1 MNRFLLGAYHRLPA
15 PARSAVATLRG
26 LYLRWW
32 RYGPDSERLV
42 RETLERD
49 RWSRDQWRRW
59 LEERLARQLERA
71 ATRVPYYRE
80 YWTARRRGG
89 DRASWELLEN
99 WPILEKEP
107 LRAEPRAFVADDCDI
122 RRMALE
128 QTSGTTGKPLRIWRS
143 RRTVEALYAL
153 GAARTRGWHG
163 VPAGARWARLGGQL
177 VVPASQRQ
185 PPFWVWNA
193 ALRQLYM
200 STYHLA
206 PDLTP
211 DYLDALGR
219 YGIRFLSGYASS
231 LHALANA
238 ALELGRDDLRML
250 VAFTSA
256 EPVGNHQRAAISAAF
271 GCAVRETYGM
281 TESVAWASECE
292 AGRLHQ
298 WPEVGIV
305 EVQDGELIC
314 TGLLNADMPLIRY
327 RTGDRGRLAAP
338 GSTCTCGRA
347 LPLLEAI
354 EGRTTDV
361 LLTRDGRQ
369 VFWLNPVWYGMPVR
383 EAQIV
388 QETIDRLRVRYAP
401 APGFAAATAR
411 TVVER
416 LRQRLGEVEVVFEEV
431 LEVPRAAN
439 GKLRAVVCNVPLA
452 EREAALVRP
461 LTSPKSPS

>member
-15 PARSAVATLRG
+15 SARSAVATLRG
-26 LYLRWW
+26 HYLRWW
-32 RYGPDSERLV
+32 RYGPDSEGLAQ
-42 RETLERD
+42 EAAERD
-49 RWSRDQWRRW
+49 HWSHDRWQRW

-80 YWTARRRGG
+80 YWTARRRRG

-99 WPILEKEP
+99 WPILEKER
-107 LRAEPRAFVADDCDI
+107 LRADPRAFLADDCNI
-122 RRMALE
+122 GSMMLE
-128 QTSGTTGKPLRIWRS
+128 QTSGTTGKPLRVWRS
-143 RRTVEALYAL
+143 RRTVETLHAL
-153 GAARTRGWHG
+153 GATRTRGWHG
-163 VPAGARWARLGGQL
+163 VPADARWARLGGQL
-177 VVPASQRQ
+177 VVPATERR

-193 ALRQLYM
+193 ALSQLYM

-211 DYLDALGR
+211 HYLDALAR
-219 YGIRFLSGYASS
+219 YQIRFLSGYTSS

-238 ALELGRDDLRML
+238 ALQLGRTDLRML
-250 VAFTSA
+250 VAFTNA
-256 EPVGNHQRAAISAAF
+256 EPVGDHQRAAISTAF
-271 GCAVRETYGM
+271 GCPVRETYGM

-314 TGLLNADMPLIRY
+314 TGLLNPDMPLIRY
-327 RTGDRGRLAAP
+327 RTGDRGRLAPP

-347 LPLLEAI
+347 LPLLEAV
-354 EGRTTDV
+354 EGRTSDV
-361 LLTRDGRQ
+361 VVTRDGRQ
-369 VFWLNPVWYGMPVR
+369 VFWLNPVWYGIPVR

-388 QETIDRLRVRYAP
+388 QESIGRLRVRYAP

-411 TVVER
+411 TVVDR
-416 LRQRLGEVEVVFEEV
+416 LRQRLGDVEVVLEEV
-431 LEVPRAAN
+431 PEVPRSAN
-439 GKLRAVVCNVPLA
+439 GKLRAVVCNVPPA
-452 EREAALVRP
+452 ERDAALAR
-461 LTSPKSPS
+461 L